1 MIKYIDI
8 NTIRIS
14 NAFQRTHPS
23 DIKVNECRDYWEK
36 HHEQSKMIVLS
47 KNNVLVDGYIQY
59 LILKEKGVKIAE
71 VEQPECQKEWTT
83 YIYGMHQEGSGKEYV
98 WKVPKSWA
106 GWENDI
112 LPGDKILVETKYG
125 IREIIVTK
133 IEWLEEKPVNR
144 KIRNVYK
151 KGAYTDEYI
160 DKFK

>member
-23 DIKVNECRDYWEK
+23 DIKVNECRYYWEK
-36 HHEQSKMIVLS
+36 HHEQSKMIVLN

-71 VEQPECQKEWTT
+71 VEQPEYQKEWTT
-83 YIYGMHQEGSGKEYV
+83 YIYGIHQEGSGKEYV
-98 WKVPKSWA
+98 WKIPKSWA

-125 IREIIVTK
+125 AREIIVTK
-133 IEWLEEKPVNR
+133 IEWLEKRPVN
-144 KIRNVYK
+144 KKVKNVYK
-151 KGAYTDEYI
+151 KIEN
-160 DKFK
+160 K

>member
-36 HHEQSKMIVLS
+36 HHKQSKMIVLS

-71 VEQPECQKEWTT
+71 VEQSEYQKEWTT
-83 YIYGMHQEGSGKEYV
+83 YIYGIHQNGNGKEYV
-98 WKVPKSWA
+98 WKVPKFWK
-106 GWENDI
+106 GWENDL
-112 LPGDKILVETKYG
+112 LPGDSILVKTKYG
-125 IREIIVTK
+125 VRKIIVTK
-133 IEWLEEKPVNR
+133 IEWLDECPIDKKV
-144 KIRNVYK
+144 KNVYK
-151 KGAYTDEYI
+151 KIEN
-160 DKFK
+160 K